1 MFDLA
6 HLDPLPPVIPG
17 RDAVPLPDARAI
29 RRLGAGFCARHAV
42 LPLRAQAGVQ
52 PLAVADPDRYTLVAA
67 RIRAVLGET
76 VPLPADRAEV
86 MAGLTR
92 HAGLTLAR
100 EAEERCPPDRSCRE
114 LRVAPA
120 LALGLTVLLAGA
132 ICLAPGSALFIGQFL
147 AAGLLA
153 VQTALYLVAMIP
165 HRSGQAL
172 RPPLAGL
179 PTISLFLPLY
189 HEQDIA
195 PMLLERIEAL
205 DYPRDRL
212 EVWLIMECDDR
223 VTAQAISRVALPPWA
238 HVLTVAPGE
247 VQTKPRA
254 MNVALDF
261 CRGSIV
267 GVYDAEDA
275 PEPDQLRRVAARFAA
290 AKPNVAALQ
299 GRLSFYNTRA
309 TWLTRCFSIDY
320 AAWFW
325 MILPAIGRLGWPI
338 PLGGTTI
345 FLRRDALESVG
356 GWDAHN
362 VTEDADLGLRLA
374 RAGWRTELIDSVTL
388 EEATARPRAWI
399 KQRSRWQKG
408 YAITWAA
415 HMRHPL
421 RLIRDLG
428 PWGFVGVHVLFLG
441 SLVGAALAP
450 LLWPF
455 WLLLAAAPVPYA
467 PVLPLQAVWIVQ
479 VGLGLM
485 LAVQASGLVIA
496 LSRQSRLALVRWLP
510 AMMLYY
516 PLATISLGKAVAEL
530 VTRPFYWDK
539 TAHGVTRP
547 DS

>member
-1 MFDLA
+1 M
-6 HLDPLPPVIPG
+6 
-17 RDAVPLPDARAI
+17 PLPDARAI
-29 RRLGAGFCARHAV
+29 RKLGAGFCARHAV
-42 LPLRAQAGVQ
+42 LPLRANPGIQL
-52 PLAVADPDRYTLVAA
+52 LAVADADRYALVAA
-67 RIRAVLGET
+67 RIRAVLGDF
-76 VPLPADRAEV
+76 VPLPADQAEV
-86 MAGLTR
+86 MAALTR
-92 HAGLTLAR
+92 NAGLTLAR

-114 LRVAPA
+114 LRIAPA
-120 LALGLTVLLAGA
+120 IALGLAALLAGC
-132 ICLAPGSALFIGQFL
+132 ILLAPGRALVTGQIV
-147 AAGLLA
+147 AVGLLA
-153 VQTALYLVAMIP
+153 VQTALYLVAMFP
-165 HRSGQAL
+165 HRPRQML
-172 RPPLAGL
+172 RAAPAGL

-189 HEQDIA
+189 HEDNIA
-195 PMLLERIEAL
+195 PMLLERIDAL

-223 VTAQAISRVALPPWA
+223 VTAQAISRVKLPAWA

-275 PEPDQLRRVAARFAA
+275 PDPDQLRRVAARFAA

-309 TWLTRCFSIDY
+309 SWLTRCFSIDY

-345 FLRRDALESVG
+345 FMRRDALESVG

-428 PWGFVGVHVLFLG
+428 PWGFVGVQVLFLG
-441 SLVGAALAP
+441 SLAGAALAP

-455 WLLLAAAPVPYA
+455 WLLLAMAPAPYA
-467 PVLPLQAVWIVQ
+467 PALPTGAMWIVHL
-479 VGLGLM
+479 GLGLT
-485 LAVQASGLVIA
+485 LAVQAAGLVIA
-496 LSRQSRLALVRWLP
+496 LSRQRRLALVRWLP

-539 TAHGVTRP
+539 TVHGVTRP
-547 DS
+547 DG